1 MSIHNS
7 RFQGQEIVNSF
18 NMFIDTEKSSIVG
31 DRQSKGD
38 DVQIHFEGQSIVGG
52 DGENI
57 RLSLLNFNMFNN
69 IYTINV
75 NNSRFT
81 VRGLA
86 DAGSSTPNNF
96 FDELFIPRKNYKT
109 INEIAAEFAEVLKP
123 YLLARAN
130 PLVGQWTSVTLREI
144 NGAGPAVGETGD
156 RLLDVT
162 LTSKTVGGIATA
174 HGITGF
180 TIQMEEATGETY
192 CILGGNRQDD
202 TSDITFSSLKITTTA
217 NEIKIQGYYPMQRTS
232 DPYVYLRC
240 NNAQSGLETSV
251 LSSDRGRLPNDVVNS
266 DILAR
271 MFRDTEYITYES
283 ATGEEYF
290 INLQTRKLSN
300 LRLFLTDSKGR
311 PLGRLNVER
320 QDGTA
325 SGLQESNATGGS
337 NAFESKF
344 QSTLGNLFFTAV
356 IRVDILKTSS
366 PVKLQSEGIRPA
378 LPASKTQGMYVW
390 QDYGTPKH

>member
-69 IYTINV
+69 IYQINV
-75 NNSRFT
+75 HNSRFK
-81 VRGLA
+81 VKGLA
-86 DAGSSTPNNF
+86 DAGATEPNNF
-96 FDELFIPRKNYKT
+96 FDELALPRKNYKT
-109 INEIAAEFAEVLKP
+109 INEIAFEFAELLKT
-123 YLLARAN
+123 YLKLKAN
-130 PLVGQWTSVTLREI
+130 PLVGSFTSVNLPEI
-144 NGAGPAVGETGD
+144 NGAPSVGETGN
-156 RLLDVT
+156 RLLDIT
-162 LTSKTVGGIATA
+162 LTAKTVGGIATA
-174 HGITGF
+174 HGIPEF

-202 TSDITFSSLKITTTA
+202 TSDTTFQSLKITIATNT
-217 NEIKIQGYYPMQRTS
+217 IRIQGFYPMQRTS
-232 DPYVYLRC
+232 DPYIYLRC

-271 MFRDTEYITYES
+271 IFRDTEYVTYES

-311 PLGRLNVER
+311 KLGRLNNES

-325 SGLQESNATGGS
+325 SGLPGS
-337 NAFESKF
+337 AASAGTDAYESKF

-366 PVKLQSEGIRPA
+366 PVKLQSGGLQPS
-378 LPASKTQGMYVW
+378 LPASKNQGLYVW
-390 QDYGTPKH
+390 QDYGQPKH

>member
-38 DVQIHFEGQSIVGG
+38 DVQIHFEGQSVVGG

-69 IYTINV
+69 IYQINIH
-75 NNSRFT
+75 NSRFI
-81 VRGLA
+81 VRGTA
-86 DAGSSTPNNF
+86 SVQNGTGDF
-96 FDELFIPRKNYKT
+96 IELQAIPRKNYAT
-109 INEIAAEFAEVLKP
+109 INEIAFEFAEVLKAF
-123 YLLARAN
+123 LLTKAN
-130 PLVGQWTSVTLREI
+130 LTVGSFTAVTLPEI
-144 NGAGPAVGETGD
+144 NGTPSVGETGN

-162 LTSKTVGGIATA
+162 LTSKDVGGLTVA
-174 HGITGF
+174 HGIQAF
-180 TIQMEEATGETY
+180 TIQMEESTGETY

-202 TSDITFSSLKITTTA
+202 TSDLTFQSLKITIDTNT
-217 NEIKIQGYYPMQRTS
+217 IRVQGFYPMQRTS

-311 PLGRLNVER
+311 ALGRLNVER

-325 SGLQESNATGGS
+325 SGLPGS
-337 NAFESKF
+337 VASAGSDAFESKF

-356 IRVDILKTSS
+356 IRFDILKTSS
-366 PVKLQSEGIRPA
+366 PAKLQSEGLRPA
-378 LPASKTQGMYVW
+378 LPASKTQGIYVW
-390 QDYGTPKH
+390 QDYGNPKH

>member
-1 MSIHNS
+1 MSIHNT
-7 RFQGQEIVNSF
+7 RFEGQEVVNSF
-18 NMFIDTEKSSIVG
+18 NMFIDTEKSNLVG

-69 IYTINV
+69 IYQINV
-75 NNSRFT
+75 NNSRFI
-81 VRGLA
+81 VRGTA
-86 DAGSSTPNNF
+86 SVSNGTGTF
-96 FDELFIPRKNYKT
+96 IDELNIPRKNYKT
-109 INEIAAEFAEVLKP
+109 INEIAFEFGQVIKNYIEGKDNASVASYSVVSLP
-123 YLLARAN
+123 TVAN
-130 PLVGQWTSVTLREI
+130 GF
-144 NGAGPAVGETGD
+144 AVGETGD

-162 LTSKTVGGIATA
+162 LTSKDAGGNVVA
-174 HGITGF
+174 HGLQAF
-180 TIQMEEATGETY
+180 TIQMEAATGETY
-192 CILGGNRQDD
+192 HILGGNRQDD
-202 TSDITFSSLKITTTA
+202 TGDTTFQSLKVTIATNT
-217 NEIKIQGYYPMQRTS
+217 IRVQGFYPMQRTS

-251 LSSDRGRLPNDVVNS
+251 LSSDRGSLPNDVVNS

-311 PLGRLNVER
+311 KLGRKNVEK
-320 QDGTA
+320 QDGTG
-325 SGLQESNATGGS
+325 SGLAGSSATAGS
-337 NAFESKF
+337 DDFESKF

-356 IRVDILKTSS
+356 IRVEILKTAS
-366 PVKLQSEGIRPA
+366 PAKLQTEGIRPA

-390 QDYGTPKH
+390 QDYGNPKH